1 LSLMTEKQQKGRK
14 RGVWIWKKGSR
25 KIQGASRRVPGT
37 YTACSQI
44 NLAPERTKR
53 WADRWHWIRLP
64 MCPSSPWVKRS
75 RESQNSPLS
84 RMEHT
89 RGLPIV
95 Y

>member
-1 LSLMTEKQQKGRK
+1 MSLMTEKQQKGRK

-53 WADRWHWIRLP
+53 
-64 MCPSSPWVKRS
+64 
-75 RESQNSPLS
+75 
-84 RMEHT
+84 
-89 RGLPIV
+89 
-95 Y
+95 